1 MIQLINLKK
10 QNNIYRE
17 KILSGINKNIQTGD
31 FILGKNV
38 SLLEKKIA
46 TFVNT
51 KYCVSCSSGT
61 DALLMSLMAFNI
73 KSGDVLFTTSYI
85 YISTAEV
92 IQILGAIPVFVD
104 IDPQT
109 YNLDPVKLAATIEN
123 IKKKNFTKN
132 IPKIL
137 KKKNKINLRGI
148 ISVNLFEIHLIMKK

>member
-73 KSGDVLFTTSYI
+73 KSGDVVFTTSYS

-123 IKKKNFTKN
+123 IKKKK
-132 IPKIL
+132 L
-137 KKKNKINLRGI
+137 YKKY
-148 ISVNLFEIHLIMKK
+148 S